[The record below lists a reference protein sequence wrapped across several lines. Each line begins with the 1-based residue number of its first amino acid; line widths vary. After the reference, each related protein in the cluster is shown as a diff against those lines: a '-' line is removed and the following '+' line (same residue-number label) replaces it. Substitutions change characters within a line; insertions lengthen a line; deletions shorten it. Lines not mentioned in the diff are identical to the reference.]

1 MTSRGKLEHIIY
13 LVREYEKLSSES
25 PSDISSL
32 LSYGGQSNF
41 DELLQAHEVAVAD
54 FKIRIKLETERVLA
68 RIAGIMEV
76 PNEGN

>member
-1 MTSRGKLEHIIY
+1 MTSQGKLEHIIY

-32 LSYGGQSNF
+32 LSCGGQSNF